1 MRNVISH
8 LDGSQLQTVPI
19 STLADLN
26 GQLDLAYASMTTL
39 GTEPRWRRIEW
50 LTRIRAA
57 LVSSTTELV
66 SLMAHEVGKPVMLGR
81 IELERATGLV
91 DQTIAEL
98 MTMSGDAPYVDDQRA
113 HASRMVITKRFPIGV
128 VGAITPFNFPINL
141 VLHKVLPAIATGCP
155 VIVKPS
161 ERTHAI
167 SKRLADIFSDAG
179 MPAGA
184 VQFDFADDGP
194 AHARMLAADP
204 RVAFL
209 SFTGSD
215 TVGRLLS
222 REAVGKPQIMEL
234 GGSAAVYI
242 GDDADIEVAARK
254 CAMGAMAYAGQ
265 VCISVQRI
273 YVNKH
278 VFGSFRD
285 VFLREVSALS
295 PKNPLTDG
303 HVLGP
308 MIDEASAKTF
318 IGHCESLDAAQLLI
332 SPAVNDERYVSPA
345 VVTGIDQ
352 MHPLIQ
358 TEVFA
363 PVAIL
368 GEVNG
373 LEEAIHK
380 VNGTPYGLQSGVF
393 TNRIQDALLAHN
405 QLRGGAVYINDVPT
419 VRIDKLSYGGDGSS
433 GSGREGIRDVMQAYT
448 TSRHLVFS

>member
-50 LTRIRAA
+50 LTRIRVA
-57 LVSSTTELV
+57 LVSANADLL

-81 IELERATGLV
+81 AELERATALV

-113 HASRMVITKRFPIGV
+113 HASRTVITRRFPVGV

-141 VLHKVLPAIATGCP
+141 VLHKVLPAIASGCP
-155 VIVKPS
+155 IIVKPS

-194 AHARMLAADP
+194 AHAHMLAADT

-215 TVGRLLS
+215 TVGRLL
-222 REAVGKPQIMEL
+222 AWDAAGKPQIMEL
-234 GGSAAVYI
+234 GGTAAVYI
-242 GDDADIEVAARK
+242 GDDADVDVAAKK

-273 YVNKH
+273 YVH
-278 VFGSFRD
+278 QRVFRAFRD
-285 VFLREVSALS
+285 AFLLEVSAIS
-295 PKNPLTDG
+295 PKNPLMDG
-303 HVLGP
+303 HILGP
-308 MIDEASAKTF
+308 MIDEASATRF
-318 IGHCESLDAAQLLI
+318 IGHCESLDPAQFLI
-332 SPAVNDERYVSPA
+332 SPAVSGKRYVSPA

-352 MHPLIQ
+352 MHPLVQ
-358 TEVFA
+358 TEAFA

-380 VNGTPYGLQSGVF
+380 MNGTPYGLQSGVF
-393 TNRIQDALLAHN
+393 TNRIQDALLAHS

-419 VRIDKLSYGGDGSS
+419 VRIDKLSYGGDGAS

-448 TSRHLVFS
+448 TSRHLIFS

>member
-8 LDGSQLQTVPI
+8 LDGSQLQTVPT

-26 GQLDLAYASMTTL
+26 GQLDLAFASMATL

-57 LVSSTTELV
+57 LVSATAELV

-81 IELERATGLV
+81 IELERATTLV

-98 MTMSGDAPYVDDQRA
+98 MTMSGDAPYVDDHRA
-113 HASRMVITKRFPIGV
+113 HTSRMVITKRFPIGV
-128 VGAITPFNFPINL
+128 VGAITPFNFPVNL
-141 VLHKVLPAIATGCP
+141 VLHKVLPAIASGCP
-155 VIVKPS
+155 IIVKPS

-215 TVGRLLS
+215 TVGRLLT
-222 REAVGKPQIMEL
+222 REAAGKPQIMEL
-234 GGSAAVYI
+234 GGSAGVYI

-254 CAMGAMAYAGQ
+254 CAIGAMAYAGQ

-273 YVNKH
+273 YVHKH
-278 VFGSFRD
+278 VFRLFRD
-285 VFLREVSALS
+285 AFLQEVSAIS

-303 HVLGP
+303 HILGP
-308 MIDEASAKTF
+308 MIDEASATRF

-332 SPAVNDERYVSPA
+332 SPAVSDKRYVSPA
-345 VVTGIDQ
+345 VVTGIDK
-352 MHPLIQ
+352 MHPLVQ
-358 TEVFA
+358 TEAFA

-380 VNGTPYGLQSGVF
+380 MNGTPYGLQSGVF

-419 VRIDKLSYGGDGSS
+419 VRIDKLSYGGDGAS

-448 TSRHLVFS
+448 TSRHLIFS